1 MVVWD
6 SGLGVVSRNS
16 MGPKGFWDI
25 GGPKKN
31 PTERRDELLFSSFG

>member
-16 MGPKGFWDI
+16 MGPKGFFI
-25 GGPKKN
+25 GGPKKK
-31 PTERRDELLFSSFG
+31 SH